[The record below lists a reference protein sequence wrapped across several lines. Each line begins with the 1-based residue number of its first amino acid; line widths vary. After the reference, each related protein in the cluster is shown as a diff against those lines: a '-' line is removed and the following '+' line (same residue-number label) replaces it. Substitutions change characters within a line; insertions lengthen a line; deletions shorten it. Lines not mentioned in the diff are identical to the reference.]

1 MKNTKNVRK
10 NYTLYV
16 EYKNNKIKLLSGSME
31 EIDDV
36 TSYFLYSYAIKRR
49 LLENNFDPN
58 LYIESS
64 KGNRYDLAY
73 YNVRAILDSDNFDII
88 FEKIKKINPSR
99 IDEYLV
105 SKCNLDK
112 CLLSPNVS
120 SIPIVK
126 IHREIQRK
134 GNYLDSL
141 YKYFSTDYKAFRNFV
156 LYFFKSINLNEGA
169 KILPLSEKEKVL
181 SIIEKAKDS
190 LVRIDETSDIND
202 ENDYT
207 DDFASNIM
215 NNNYLDIDEKMTELD
230 MLYDSTDGN
239 KVRKLK

>member
-31 EIDDV
+31 EIDDF

-64 KGNRYDLAY
+64 KGNKYDLAY
-73 YNVRAILDSDNFDII
+73 YNVRAILDTDNFDII

-105 SKCNLDK
+105 CKCNLDK
-112 CLLSPNVS
+112 CLLSPNAS

-126 IHREIQRK
+126 IHRAIQK
-134 GNYLDSL
+134 NGNYLDSL

-156 LYFFKSINLNEGA
+156 LYFFKSTNLNERA

>member
-126 IHREIQRK
+126 IHRKIQRK

-230 MLYDSTDGN
+230 MLYDSTDEN